1 MESVKQFYDGIS
13 QIYAEKK
20 ASEQEFNYSGEYDA
34 LARFE
39 GTHPKVMT
47 ERINRLNWK
56 VDVDLNKTNMK
67 LKYRILYKFE
77 KWFGVR
83 LFEYRN
89 YRVLKA
95 PSNSRQRGE

>member
-1 MESVKQFYDGIS
+1 MVFRKQKLR
-13 QIYAEKK
+13 KK
-20 ASEQEFNYSGEYDA
+20 PIKQEFNYSGEYDA

-47 ERINRLNWK
+47 DRINRLNWE
-56 VDVDLNKTNMK
+56 VEVDLKKTNMK
-67 LKYRILYKFE
+67 LKYRFLYKIE

-89 YRVLKA
+89 YKLLKNL
-95 PSNSRQRGE
+95 PE